1 MRERSP
7 NLFCASLALVTA
19 DAAPKIES
27 TFEAARAAFDRIES
41 LRLADD
47 TAEHEFT
54 RGRAQYLAFLIRI
67 EDPSAQ
73 QYIAS
78 AIERMTGIPG
88 VEPYPEQY
96 WHMSVK
102 GAGFQVIK
110 RSYDDDVLREDVP
123 RIAAKAKTLLA
134 GQHAFQA
141 QLGAIA
147 GFPEVAFLEVHDDG
161 RIRALNSLLT
171 EGLPQVPRYPID
183 AGVFLP
189 HVSIARFT
197 SNEGLPQ
204 LKETIAA
211 HRGDANGPAVLV
223 RRIEFVKVWLSE
235 ETPEFETLATYPL
248 AAP

>member
-1 MRERSP
+1 M
-7 NLFCASLALVTA
+7 TA
-19 DAAPKIES
+19 NATPQIES

-41 LRLADD
+41 LRLADS
-47 TAEHEFT
+47 TIEYEFT

-67 EDPSAQ
+67 EDPAAQ

-78 AIERMTGIPG
+78 AIERLDGIPG
-88 VEPYPEQY
+88 VEPYPEAY

-102 GAGFQVIK
+102 GGGFQVIK
-110 RSYDDDVLREDVP
+110 RSYPDDVLREDVP
-123 RIAAKAKTLLA
+123 RIAAKAKALLA
-134 GQHAFQA
+134 GQPAFEA

-147 GFPEVAFLEVHDDG
+147 GFPEVVFIEVHDSG

-197 SNEGLPQ
+197 SNDGLKQ
-204 LKETIAA
+204 LKQTIAR
-211 HRGDANGPAVLV
+211 HRGDANGPSVLV
-223 RRIEFVKVWLSE
+223 RRVEFVKVWLSE
-235 ETPEFETLATYPL
+235 ETPEFETLATYSL
-248 AAP
+248 AAS